1 MHKKER
7 TPIARDEAP
16 RLSCLCLNYIFPG
29 IFPEIAFHFSLQN
42 NSTAAYDKYLRTF
55 LQDFYVAVI
64 KLIDKSMRNVDTSV
78 RGLMAAEIHK
88 HMHICN
94 ESAKKFLGRE
104 FQLYKVILFFI
115 S

>member
-1 MHKKER
+1 MEQSK
-7 TPIARDEAP
+7 
-16 RLSCLCLNYIFPG
+16 YIPNAYIHSFLYFKAG
-29 IFPEIAFHFSLQN
+29 IFSFFSSQKY
-42 NSTAAYDKYLRTF
+42 STAAYDKYLRTF
-55 LQDFYVAVI
+55 LQDFYVSVI

-104 FQLYKVILFFI
+104 FQLYKVIILLFF
-115 S
+115 

>member
-1 MHKKER
+1 M
-7 TPIARDEAP
+7 
-16 RLSCLCLNYIFPG
+16 
-29 IFPEIAFHFSLQN
+29 
-42 NSTAAYDKYLRTF
+42 
-55 LQDFYVAVI
+55 AVI

-104 FQLYKVILFFI
+104 FQLYKVILFFYFLKH
-115 S
+115 

>member
-1 MHKKER
+1 MVCHEWNRVSTYLMH
-7 TPIARDEAP
+7 TYIAF
-16 RLSCLCLNYIFPG
+16 YISKLVY
-29 IFPEIAFHFSLQN
+29 FHFSLQKY
-42 NSTAAYDKYLRTF
+42 STAAYDKYLRTF
-55 LQDFYVAVI
+55 LQDFYVSVI

-104 FQLYKVILFFI
+104 FQLYKVIILLFF
-115 S
+115 

>member
-1 MHKKER
+1 MKLVYYK
-7 TPIARDEAP
+7 
-16 RLSCLCLNYIFPG
+16 YV
-29 IFPEIAFHFSLQN
+29 FHFSLQN

-104 FQLYKVILFFI
+104 FQLYKVILNFFKKRI
-115 S
+115 